1 MRPRDDGRPGSP
13 KAEAKKA
20 ERAAAKRGVRKIAG
34 EGRAPRGE
42 GGASGGDARP
52 ERPRRQAKPGKR
64 GAAPAKRGAAPA
76 KRGAP
81 AAKGTEPAR
90 ETRSTR
96 AQRAPRPEPMRLQRA
111 LARAGVASRRKAEE
125 LIEAGRVTVD
135 GRVASIGET
144 VDLGRQQ
151 VLVDGQPLAAPK
163 AATWIVLHKPVGV
176 VTTRDDPEGRKTV
189 FSLVPDVPGL
199 TYVGRLDFM
208 TEGVL
213 LLTTDGEGAH
223 RLTHP
228 SSEVERSYVATV
240 RGPAVAAAAQAVR
253 GVELEDGL
261 VQAESAEARP
271 LGNRQWELELVLT
284 EGRTREVRRLCEALG
299 LTVER
304 LVRTKFGPVRLGALR
319 PGEHRPLASRER
331 LVIDG
336 IVRAG
341 RKRGGRP
348 RS

>member
-20 ERAAAKRGVRKIAG
+20 ERAAAKRGTRKEGAA
-34 EGRAPRGE
+34 GRAPRAEGKPASKPARKPAAKRDAAK
-42 GGASGGDARP
+42 GGA
-52 ERPRRQAKPGKR
+52 
-64 GAAPAKRGAAPA
+64 AKRGAAKTVA
-76 KRGAP
+76 
-81 AAKGTEPAR
+81 EPAR

-96 AQRAPRPEPMRLQRA
+96 APRAPRPEPMRLQRA
-111 LARAGVASRRKAEE
+111 LARAGIASRRKAEE
-125 LIEAGRVTVD
+125 LIAAGRVTVD
-135 GRVASIGET
+135 GRVATIGET
-144 VDLGRQQ
+144 VDLGRQK
-151 VLVDGQPLAAPK
+151 VLVDGQPLAAP
-163 AATWIVLHKPVGV
+163 AAAKWIVLHKPVGV
-176 VTTRDDPEGRKTV
+176 MTTREDPEGRDTV

-213 LLTTDGEGAH
+213 ILTTDGEAAH

-228 SSEVERSYVATV
+228 SSEVERTYVATV

-253 GVELEDGL
+253 GIELEDGW
-261 VQAESAEARP
+261 VQAETAEARP
-271 LGNRQWELELVLT
+271 LGNRQWELELVLR

-299 LTVER
+299 LKVER
-304 LVRTKFGPVRLGALR
+304 LVRTKFGPVRLGSMR

-341 RKRGGRP
+341 QRRGGRP
-348 RS
+348 RT